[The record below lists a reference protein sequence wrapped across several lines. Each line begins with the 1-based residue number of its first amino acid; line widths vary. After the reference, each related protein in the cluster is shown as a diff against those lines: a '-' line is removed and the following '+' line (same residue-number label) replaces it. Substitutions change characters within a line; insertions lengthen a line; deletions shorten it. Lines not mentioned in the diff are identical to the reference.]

1 MIEVWGDT
9 LLSSDWHV
17 LHRNIYWFLPEQRA
31 ALSGAEHPDRMS
43 AEEFMA
49 AECATYR
56 RVLERVEELLA
67 SPAPVRRFLFLG
79 DLVFGLN
86 RPSGTASLV
95 ETLRRDLP
103 AFFDIFRIL
112 RAASVQRVLV
122 LGNHD
127 DFKLRSR
134 VARALYEELFDEIV
148 LFVRDDQTLF
158 THFPIGYS
166 RATDATRGTPHE
178 KYYRMHKSFH
188 KLDAR
193 LLDECAS
200 APLVN
205 FHGHIHVGP
214 FLYPVANI
222 AYRNVALDVLS
233 SRGRPHVDGA
243 TASSIAGSYVG

>member
-1 MIEVWGDT
+1 MIEIRGDT

-17 LHRNIYWFLPEQRA
+17 LHRNIYWFLPAQRA

-49 AECATYR
+49 AERATYR
-56 RVLERVEELLA
+56 RVLERVEALLA
-67 SPAPVRRFLFLG
+67 SPAPMRRFLFLG

-86 RPSGTASLV
+86 RPGGAAGLV

-103 AFFDIFRIL
+103 AFFEIFRCL
-112 RAASVQRVLV
+112 HAAGVRRVLV

-134 VARALYEELFDEIV
+134 VARALYEELFDEIA
-148 LFVRDDQTLF
+148 LFVRDGQTLF

-166 RATDATRGTPHE
+166 RAADTTRGTPDE

-193 LLDECAS
+193 LLDDCAS
-200 APLVN
+200 SPVVN
-205 FHGHIHVGP
+205 FHGHIHAGP

-233 SRGRPHVDGA
+233 NPGRPHVDGA
-243 TASSIAGSYVG
+243 AAGSLAGSFVG

>member
-1 MIEVWGDT
+1 VIEVCGDT

-31 ALSGAEHPDRMS
+31 ALSGAKHPEQLS
-43 AEEFMA
+43 AEEFLE
-49 AECATYR
+49 AERTTYR
-56 RVLERVEELLA
+56 RVLERIKALIA
-67 SPAPVRRFLFLG
+67 SYTPVSRFLFLG

-86 RPSGTASLV
+86 RHGGGAALV

-103 AFFDIFRIL
+103 GFFEIFRIL
-112 RAASVQRVLV
+112 HAAGIQRVLV

-134 VARALYEELFDEIV
+134 AVRELYEELFDEIT
-148 LFVRDDQTLF
+148 LFIRDDQTLF
-158 THFPIGYS
+158 THFPLGYS
-166 RATDATRGTPHE
+166 RAADATRGTPAE

-193 LLDECAS
+193 LLGECAN
-200 APLVN
+200 APVVN

-214 FLYPVANI
+214 FPYPVANV

-233 SRGRPHVDGA
+233 RASRPA
-243 TASSIAGSYVG
+243 AGSATSAFVG